1 MHLQYHTDST
11 LARDRPGGP
20 WQRARGVN
28 PKPSDPNTVEC
39 QRDMM
44 QQVWSSS
51 VVHLCTEMVFGCCG
65 AALTS
70 GAGLFRFSAKTRD
83 SCLYRDPEARHFS
96 WSPNRSSSGSIK
108 CMLSFNCILFMN
120 LKTLIKDTVM
130 DHILIF
136 SDLVWAEQIFD
147 SRISWVLS
155 LSHQQAPSVTDYNWD
170 GFKMKRKSIWS
181 VVLQN
186 YDGSCKCF
194 DLIRTLKVSN
204 TRADD
209 RTQ

>member
-11 LARDRPGGP
+11 LARDRPSGP

-120 LKTLIKDTVM
+120 LKTLIKDIVM

-136 SDLVWAEQIFD
+136 SDLMWAEQIFD

-155 LSHQQAPSVTDYNWD
+155 LSHTPAAPPGGHMSNRRLLSQIITET
-170 GFKMKRKSIWS
+170 
-181 VVLQN
+181 VL
-186 YDGSCKCF
+186 KW
-194 DLIRTLKVSN
+194 R
-204 TRADD
+204 
-209 RTQ
+209 